1 MRPSTVVV
9 GSFDAEAFYVAL
21 NQTRLAREL
30 SWKKVAAQSGV
41 SAATLTRMAQGR
53 RPDIDGLAALTVWS
67 GLRCDDFVRST
78 AERSTPSTLAII
90 STYLRADENLSPR
103 AAEAMER
110 IIATTYQAMCE
121 AKPDG

>member
-1 MRPSTVVV
+1 VAV
-9 GSFDAEAFYVAL
+9 GSFDGEAFYAAL
-21 NQTRLAREL
+21 NQMREAQRL

-41 SAATLTRMAQGR
+41 SAATLTRMGQGR
-53 RPDIDGLAALTVWS
+53 RPDIDGLAALSVWS

-78 AERSTPSTLAII
+78 ERSTPSTLAII

-110 IIATTYQAMCE
+110 VIATTYQVMCE
-121 AKPDG
+121 AMPDG

>member
-41 SAATLTRMAQGR
+41 SAATLTRMGQGR
-53 RPDIDGLAALTVWS
+53 RPDIDGIAALAVWS
-67 GLRCDDFVRST
+67 GLRCDDFVRT
-78 AERSTPSTLAII
+78 TGEAHQ
-90 STYLRADENLSPR
+90 RA
-103 AAEAMER
+103 
-110 IIATTYQAMCE
+110 T
-121 AKPDG
+121 